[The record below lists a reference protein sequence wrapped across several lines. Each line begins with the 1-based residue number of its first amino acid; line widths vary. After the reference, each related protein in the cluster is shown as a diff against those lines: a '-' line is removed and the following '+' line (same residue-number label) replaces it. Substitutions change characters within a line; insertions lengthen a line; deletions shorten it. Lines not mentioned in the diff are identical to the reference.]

1 MFVKCTRNAFALLA
15 ISVAL
20 CCSEPVSP
28 TPSAE
33 ADSCEGACNR
43 TYPEHTYPDAK
54 HLNACKKGCSLFTE
68 CGYNAVENDWNATLK
83 ACVNECST
91 AYPDSNIH
99 YACNGGCQTQFD
111 KACKDKDQ
119 KESDGSG
126 LSLIMFVQRIY
137 ETVVY
142 HFCRILR
149 RTFLAVYLQKDTGNL
164 VVVRGEMR
172 PVAILDPHAE
182 CSTAYP
188 DSNIH
193 YACNGGCQTQFDKAC
208 KDKDQKESDGSG
220 LSLIMFVQRIYETV
234 VYHFCRILR
243 RTFLAVYLQKDT
255 GNLVVVRGEM
265 RPVAILDPH
274 AGDSEEEQ
282 SDPETSTAA
291 VRTPEPTPVLSASGK
306 DQVAA
311 ISPEEPTTMSSSW
324 LDCISRQSGIPQ
336 WLLMLVLF
344 LVVVTMVWLCC
355 ATMVRSPT
363 PQQQPPP
370 YSAQKMGV
378 NGDLD
383 YLLMYDPSEQIKI
396 QPPQDQE
403 APPLPVKIP
412 LNQI

>member
-111 KACKDKDQ
+111 KACK
-119 KESDGSG
+119 E
-126 LSLIMFVQRIY
+126 
-137 ETVVY
+137 
-142 HFCRILR
+142 
-149 RTFLAVYLQKDTGNL
+149 
-164 VVVRGEMR
+164 
-172 PVAILDPHAE
+172 
-182 CSTAYP
+182 
-188 DSNIH
+188 
-193 YACNGGCQTQFDKAC
+193 
-208 KDKDQKESDGSG
+208 KDQKESDGSG

>member
-1 MFVKCTRNAFALLA
+1 MFFKYGGIVFALLA
-15 ISVAL
+15 ISVAV
-20 CCSEPVSP
+20 CSCE
-28 TPSAE
+28 SADATE
-33 ADSCEGACNR
+33 KPCDKVDSCEGVCGQTYPLH
-43 TYPEHTYPDAK
+43 TYPEAK
-54 HLNACKKGCSLFTE
+54 HLNACRKGCSLFTE
-68 CGYNAVENDWNATLK
+68 AGYNAVENDWNATHK
-83 ACVNECST
+83 ACVNACST
-91 AYPDSNIH
+91 AYPDSNLH
-99 YACNGGCQTQFD
+99 YACCGGCQTQYE
-111 KACKDKDQ
+111 KACKEK
-119 KESDGSG
+119 KESSGSQ

-172 PVAILDPHAE
+172 PV
-182 CSTAYP
+182 
-188 DSNIH
+188 
-193 YACNGGCQTQFDKAC
+193 Q
-208 KDKDQKESDGSG
+208 
-220 LSLIMFVQRIYETV
+220 
-234 VYHFCRILR
+234 
-243 RTFLAVYLQKDT
+243 
-255 GNLVVVRGEM
+255 
-265 RPVAILDPH
+265 ILDPH
-274 AGDSEEEQ
+274 AGDSEEDQ
-282 SDPETSTAA
+282 SDAETSTATA
-291 VRTPEPTPVLSASGK
+291 AATSEAAPVLAASGNS
-306 DQVAA
+306 DSDAQD
-311 ISPEEPTTMSSSW
+311 EPAVVSSSW

-355 ATMVRSPT
+355 ATMVSSPT

-370 YSAQKMGV
+370 YSSRKMGV

>member
-1 MFVKCTRNAFALLA
+1 MFVKCSRNVFALLA
-15 ISVAL
+15 IAVAV
-20 CCSEPVSP
+20 CWSEPVTTSTTTTSP
-28 TPSAE
+28 SDEPE
-33 ADSCEGACNR
+33 SCEAVCGN
-43 TYPEHTYPDAK
+43 TYPEHTYPDGK
-54 HLNACKKGCSLFTE
+54 HLNACKQGCKYFTE
-68 CGYNAVENDWNATLK
+68 CGYNAVENDWNATHK

-91 AYPDSNIH
+91 AYPESNLH
-99 YACNGGCQTQFD
+99 YACCGGCKTQFD
-111 KACKDKDQ
+111 KARKDKDK
-119 KESDGSG
+119 KESDGSQ

-172 PVAILDPHAE
+172 PV
-182 CSTAYP
+182 
-188 DSNIH
+188 
-193 YACNGGCQTQFDKAC
+193 Q
-208 KDKDQKESDGSG
+208 
-220 LSLIMFVQRIYETV
+220 
-234 VYHFCRILR
+234 
-243 RTFLAVYLQKDT
+243 
-255 GNLVVVRGEM
+255 
-265 RPVAILDPH
+265 ILDPH
-274 AGDSEEEQ
+274 AGESLQQQ
-282 SDPETSTAA
+282 SDAETSTAA
-291 VRTPEPTPVLSASGK
+291 ATSRTPEPTPVQSASGNNEATVQQ
-306 DQVAA
+306 D
-311 ISPEEPTTMSSSW
+311 EPSTMSSSW

-355 ATMVRSPT
+355 ATMVSSPT